1 MFLHLLQYSRHQ
13 KEVQLPDEASHLIR
27 CPFAYCLAPFH
38 IDAMF
43 YPKRLDFLCEK
54 PDNNVWKDKRANIQ
68 YLFHHSLEFV
78 QMASSTIACDNCG
91 TQNPA
96 SESFCITCGY
106 ALAKGAAM
114 APSVPTTLTGRLP
127 IAILLKQR
135 YRILRTVGQGGMGA
149 VYQGEDTQLG
159 NRLVAIKEMSQS
171 NVYAQQA
178 QDAIADFKR
187 EAHLLA
193 GLQHPNLPSIHDY
206 FEEAGRWYLVMSFI
220 EGETLADYLEHAQD
234 HKLSLEETLSIGQT
248 LCQVLNYL
256 HSHKPPIIFRDL
268 KPSNIMRSS
277 DGHLY
282 LIDFGIAR
290 HFKPGQAKDTAS
302 YGSMGYAP
310 PEQFG
315 KAQTTERSDIYS
327 LGATLYEC
335 LSGYDPSQSPF
346 RLPPLQT
353 LAPTL
358 PERLVT
364 LITQMLEMD
373 DNKRPANVRIV
384 EQGLRQV
391 SNPALKQYAQPASAP
406 IGSTPPRQ
414 HTPVPST
421 PKRAASPLPAQQPA
435 ISSSPTS
442 SAPGQKKQIQQQ
454 LNRARASS
462 VPTQAR
468 AKKATPFAT
477 NPKVTS
483 FFWMIVGVLFLLNGV
498 TGPFRFNLETA
509 GGIFGEVT
517 IAGFSGLLGLMIMLL
532 ARTKRSIF
540 PITKA
545 RQVEYGLVLTIGSI
559 AIVFGITV
567 AIIGAIT
574 NTPTNSNDVGIYL
587 GVFSIIMSLI
597 TLWVTHLRIKNTP

>member
-1 MFLHLLQYSRHQ
+1 MT
-13 KEVQLPDEASHLIR
+13 
-27 CPFAYCLAPFH
+27 
-38 IDAMF
+38 
-43 YPKRLDFLCEK
+43 
-54 PDNNVWKDKRANIQ
+54 
-68 YLFHHSLEFV
+68 
-78 QMASSTIACDNCG
+78 SSTIACDNCG
-91 TQNPA
+91 MPNPA
-96 SESFCITCGY
+96 SESFCIRCGY

-114 APSVPTTLTGRLP
+114 SPSVPTTLTGQLP
-127 IAILLKQR
+127 SALLLKQR
-135 YRILRTVGQGGMGA
+135 YRILQIVGQGGMGA
-149 VYQGEDTQLG
+149 VYQAEDTQLG

-220 EGETLADYLEHAQD
+220 QGETLADYLEHVQD
-234 HKLSLEETLSIGQT
+234 HKLSLEETLVIGQT

-315 KAQTTERSDIYS
+315 KAQTTARSDIYS

-353 LAPTL
+353 LVPTL
-358 PERLVT
+358 PERLIT

-373 DNKRPANVRIV
+373 DNKRPTTVGVV

-391 SNPALKQYAQPASAP
+391 SDPALKQYAQPASAP
-406 IGSTPPRQ
+406 IGTTPPWQ

-421 PKRAASPLPAQQPA
+421 KKRVASPLPAQQPA
-435 ISSSPTS
+435 ISSSPTP
-442 SAPGQKKQIQQQ
+442 SASGQKKQIQQQ
-454 LNRARASS
+454 LYRAWASS
-462 VPTQAR
+462 VSTQSK

-483 FFWMIVGVLFLLNGV
+483 FFWMIVGVL
-498 TGPFRFNLETA
+498 
-509 GGIFGEVT
+509 
-517 IAGFSGLLGLMIMLL
+517 S
-532 ARTKRSIF
+532 
-540 PITKA
+540 
-545 RQVEYGLVLTIGSI
+545 Y
-559 AIVFGITV
+559 
-567 AIIGAIT
+567 
-574 NTPTNSNDVGIYL
+574 
-587 GVFSIIMSLI
+587 
-597 TLWVTHLRIKNTP
+597 